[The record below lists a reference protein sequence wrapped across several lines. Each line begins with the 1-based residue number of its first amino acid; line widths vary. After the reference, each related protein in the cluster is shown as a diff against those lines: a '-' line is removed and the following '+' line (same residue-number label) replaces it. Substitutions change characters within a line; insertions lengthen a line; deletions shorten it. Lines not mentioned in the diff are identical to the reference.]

1 MRPFEILTLALLVS
15 PSLSWLW
22 TGPRVFHI
30 LRLCCALA
38 VASLLIHVF
47 VEGPHWQLAPLYLA
61 VVLVSVNLF
70 GGSGFSLLTRRSL
83 SVLSLTLILGSVAL
97 SYVLPM
103 FRLPR
108 PSGPYAVGT
117 TIIQLE
123 DAGRT
128 EIHANPPGK
137 SRRILVQVWYPAA
150 DSRGRLA
157 PYRRWPET
165 TKLASYM
172 AVLKTHSHLDAEV
185 SAQGS
190 PFPVLLFNP
199 GWQGQ
204 RTQNTFQT
212 EDLASH
218 GFVVVAI
225 DHPYTTGPVAFS
237 GGEIIQPDR
246 TLSLGDFTKDSVEQV
261 IAWAER
267 ETEYQ
272 ADDDIFVLDALNRLN
287 QDRQSRFFGKLN
299 LNRVGA
305 FGHSFGGAVALEASV
320 RDPRIRAALNMD
332 GWLFGD
338 VARGGIDK
346 PFMQMDDDEV
356 LPTNAD
362 LNSADR
368 NLRGRSEMNL
378 WDRKNVDQTLSRF
391 GGYRLKIRRASHMN
405 FTDRGIY
412 SPFRRFSES
421 GPIDARRAQSIIEA
435 YTLAFF
441 SKTLKGSDE
450 PLLYQK
456 PSPDLEVEYEI
467 WTGQQSHQPA

>member
-1 MRPFEILTLALLVS
+1 MRPFEILTFAFLI
-15 PSLSWLW
+15 PSTLSWLW
-22 TGPRVFHI
+22 TGPRVSNI
-30 LRLCCALA
+30 LRLLCALA

-70 GGSGFSLLTRRSL
+70 GGSGLSLLTRRSL
-83 SVLSLTLILGSVAL
+83 SVLSLALILGSVAL
-97 SYVLPM
+97 SYALPM

-172 AVLKTHSHLDAEV
+172 AVLKTHSHLNAPV

-199 GWQGQ
+199 SWQGQ
-204 RTQNTFQT
+204 RTQSTFQT

-218 GFVVVAI
+218 GFVVAAI
-225 DHPYTTGPVAFS
+225 DHPYITGPIAFS
-237 GGEIIQPDR
+237 DGEIIRPDR
-246 TLSLGDFTKDSVEQV
+246 SLSLGDFRRNSVQEV
-261 IAWAER
+261 IAIGAA
-267 ETEYQ
+267 ETEYETK
-272 ADDDIFVLDALNRLN
+272 DDIFVLDYLQQLN
-287 QDRQSRFFGKLN
+287 QDRQSRFYGRLDFN
-299 LNRVGA
+299 SVGA
-305 FGHSFGGAVALEASV
+305 FGHSFGGAVALETAY
-320 RDPRIRAALNMD
+320 RDSRVLAALNMD
-332 GWLFGD
+332 GWIFGE
-338 VARGGIDK
+338 VSEAGINK
-346 PFMQMDDDEV
+346 PYMQMSDDEP
-356 LPTNAD
+356 LPTEVD
-362 LNSADR
+362 LRSS
-368 NLRGRSEMNL
+368 NLNHRGRAELNFEDS
-378 WDRKNVDQTLSRF
+378 RNVDRSLSRF
-391 GGYRLKIRRASHMN
+391 GGYRLKIRGAGHMN
-405 FTDRGIY
+405 FTDRTIY
-412 SPFRRFSES
+412 SPIRKFSEAGS
-421 GPIDARRAQSIIEA
+421 IDPRRAQSIVED

-441 SKTLKGSDE
+441 SKYLKGSDE
-450 PLLYQK
+450 LLLEQE
-456 PSPDLEVEYEI
+456 PSPYREVEFKI
-467 WTGQQSHQPA
+467 WASHPSPQP